1 MTHESE
7 LAVAVGEGVAGVLG
21 WAWAT
26 VKTKQLAT
34 YKHQFG
40 VLFTRMAMTFNSH
53 GLIVFLLNRH
63 FAQILESL
71 CWPCQKATLNL
82 GMLFTF
88 ALTFK
93 FDRMEKDLNLVG
105 VQACCV
111 IYQSCCVPLYS
122 VFALLLQTLMMPLPM
137 F

>member
-1 MTHESE
+1 MRRKSAMTHESE
-7 LAVAVGEGVAGVLG
+7 LAVAVGEGVAGALG

-40 VLFTRMAMTFNSH
+40 VFLTRMAMTFNSL
-53 GLIVFLLNRH
+53 GLIGFLLNRH

-71 CWPCQKATLNL
+71 CWTSQKAILNL

-88 ALTFK
+88 TLTFK

-105 VQACCV
+105 VQTCCV
-111 IYQSCCVPLYS
+111 LYQSCCVPL
-122 VFALLLQTLMMPLPM
+122 
-137 F
+137 